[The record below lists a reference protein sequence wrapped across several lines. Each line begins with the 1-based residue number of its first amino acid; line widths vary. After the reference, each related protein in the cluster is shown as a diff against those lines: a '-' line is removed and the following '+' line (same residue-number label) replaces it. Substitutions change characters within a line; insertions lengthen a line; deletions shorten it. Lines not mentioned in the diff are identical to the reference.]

1 LVIKEYKCRAA
12 IMMGAGANVARD
24 NNNTANRRKH
34 VANNVKKKQIKAK
47 YIKKNENE
55 NIK

>member
-47 YIKKNENE
+47 YIKKRMKTK
-55 NIK
+55 I